1 MFKQEEVRVTKR
13 SFEGLCHGV
22 FPATK
27 DKGCGDLVVSKY
39 PSSFLKKGGSL
50 CLV

>member
-1 MFKQEEVRVTKR
+1 MFKQEEVRELKR

-22 FPATK
+22 LLATK
-27 DKGCGDLVVSKY
+27 KIGCRDLVVSKF